1 MGAEVRDENCEY
13 KGAVHMKMV
22 ELEYDFN
29 EAIKQR
35 AKFIG
40 VLIKMPG
47 FDRPEVIINSYE
59 NFNKKL
65 AYYKKTYDEDLEH
78 KFSKGIKII
87 DSCYGNSYSEISIA
101 LDQERK
107 N

>member
-1 MGAEVRDENCEY
+1 MEKYPDNDFKKNFYALLICIFNPQQTTYGALKKMGAEVRDENCEY

-59 NFNKKL
+59 NFNK
-65 AYYKKTYDEDLEH
+65 
-78 KFSKGIKII
+78 
-87 DSCYGNSYSEISIA
+87 
-101 LDQERK
+101 
-107 N
+107 